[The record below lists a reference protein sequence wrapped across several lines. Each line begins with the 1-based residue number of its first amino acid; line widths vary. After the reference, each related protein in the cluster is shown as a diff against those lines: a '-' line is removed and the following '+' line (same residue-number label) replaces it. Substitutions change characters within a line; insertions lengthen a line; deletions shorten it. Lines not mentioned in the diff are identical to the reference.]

1 VSAEA
6 RARFLLEYIDLL
18 LRERVDEAIGF
29 RHTAP
34 MAPEEAERARQEPAQ
49 GRERW
54 VINKLRALMS
64 WYSKGLDGGSHLRI
78 RVNQAASI
86 GELRDIVH
94 EFFVDGVITLP
105 REAAPVA

>member
-1 VSAEA
+1 
-6 RARFLLEYIDLL
+6 
-18 LRERVDEAIGF
+18 
-29 RHTAP
+29 
-34 MAPEEAERARQEPAQ
+34 MAPEEAERARREPAQ

-78 RVNQAASI
+78 RVNHAGSI

-94 EFFVDGVITLP
+94 EFFLDGILRAP
-105 REAAPVA
+105 RETASVG